1 MDRQARRLH
10 PIQLETGRGGLRHVF
25 VRDLELVA
33 RIGAYDHEKHA
44 GQRIRINLD
53 IEVVDDRDHGDQL
66 TNVVCYQRIVDGIKA
81 VVEAGHINLVET
93 LAERIAA
100 VPLADHRVE
109 AVRVRVEKLEAI
121 REAASVG
128 VEITRRK
135 HG

>member
-10 PIQLETGRGGLRHVF
+10 PIQLETGRSGLRHVF

-53 IEVVDDRDHGDQL
+53 IEVLDDRDHGDQL

-81 VVEAGHINLVET
+81 VVEAGHVNLVET

-100 VPLADHRVE
+100 IPLADHRVE
-109 AVRVRVEKLEAI
+109 AVRVRVEKLEAVP
-121 REAASVG
+121 EAASVG

>member
-10 PIQLETGRGGLRHVF
+10 PIQLETGRTGLRHVF
-25 VRDLELVA
+25 VRDLELTA

-53 IEVVDDRDHGDQL
+53 IEVLDDRDHGDQL
-66 TNVVCYQRIVDGIKA
+66 ANVVCYQRIVDGIKA
-81 VVEAGHINLVET
+81 VVEAGHVNLVET

-100 VPLADHRVE
+100 IPLADHRVE
-109 AVRVRVEKLEAI
+109 AVRVRVEKLEAVP
-121 REAASVG
+121 EAASVG

>member
-1 MDRQARRLH
+1 MDREARRLH
-10 PIQLETGRGGLRHVF
+10 PIRLEAGRRGLRQVF

-33 RIGAYDHEKHA
+33 RIGAHDHEKHA

-53 IEVVDDRDHGDQL
+53 IEVVDDRDHGDRL
-66 TNVVCYQRIVDGIKA
+66 ENVVCYERIFDGIKA
-81 VVEAGHINLVET
+81 VVAAGHVNLVET

-100 VPLADHRVE
+100 VALADHRVE
-109 AVRVRVEKLEAI
+109 GVHVRVEKLEAI
-121 REAASVG
+121 PEAASVG